1 MSPRLVIVASFK
13 QKLNHYW
20 GDMPLLR
27 RILERFLSRSKG
39 LDYSIDPC
47 IATDDLLGLVA
58 RQLIPLARGILR
70 RRALVF
76 IESGVILRS
85 QRRISLGR
93 FSKIGSGTLI
103 EGLSRHGISIGRG
116 VSLGRLG
123 RIRATATLT
132 KLGHG
137 VQIGDFVG
145 LGDGFYLG
153 AFGGITIG
161 PETIVGERF
170 TVHSDNHEFG
180 DPTEPI
186 RKQGTTGLP
195 VTIGARCWIGS
206 NVLVLGGV
214 DIGDDSVIG
223 AGAVVTK
230 SFPPCSVIAGNPARL
245 LRNRYETKS
254 AEC

>member
-1 MSPRLVIVASFK
+1 M
-13 QKLNHYW
+13 
-20 GDMPLLR
+20 LR
-27 RILERFLSRSKG
+27 RILEKFLSRSKG
-39 LDYSIDPC
+39 LNYSIEPG
-47 IATDDLLGLVA
+47 IGSSDLFGLLA
-58 RQLIPLARGILR
+58 RQLIALARGLLR

-85 QRRISLGR
+85 QRRICLGR

-116 VSLGRLG
+116 VSLGRMG

-132 KLGHG
+132 ELGHG

-170 TVHSDNHEFG
+170 TVHSDNHDFG
-180 DPTEPI
+180 DPTESI

-223 AGAVVTK
+223 AGAVVTR
-230 SFPPCSVIAGNPARL
+230 SFPSGSVIAGNPARPL
-245 LRNRYETKS
+245 HNRFENEEVAELNNTTIHHSKRTKKWKKKL
-254 AEC
+254 

>member
-1 MSPRLVIVASFK
+1 M
-13 QKLNHYW
+13 
-20 GDMPLLR
+20 LR
-27 RILERFLSRSKG
+27 PFLEYFISQSKG
-39 LDYSIDPC
+39 LDYRISPEVH
-47 IATDDLLGLVA
+47 TGELLSLVS
-58 RQLIPLARGILR
+58 RQLGTLLRGIIR
-70 RRALVF
+70 RKALLF
-76 IESGVILRS
+76 LEPGVTLRS
-85 QRRISLGR
+85 RQRVTIGR

-103 EGLSRHGISIGRG
+103 EGLSSHGISIGRG
-116 VSLGRLG
+116 VSLGRMG

-132 KLGHG
+132 ELGHG

-170 TVHSDNHEFG
+170 TVHSDNHDFG
-180 DPTEPI
+180 DPTESI

-230 SFPPCSVIAGNPARL
+230 SFPSGSVIAGNPARL
-245 LRNRYETKS
+245 LRNRHETTS

>member
-1 MSPRLVIVASFK
+1 M
-13 QKLNHYW
+13 
-20 GDMPLLR
+20 LR
-27 RILERFLSRSKG
+27 RVLGRFLSRSKG
-39 LDYSIDPC
+39 LDYSIDSR
-47 IATDDLLGLVA
+47 IATDDLLGLVS
-58 RQLIPLARGILR
+58 RQITPLARGILR
-70 RRALVF
+70 RRSLVF

-85 QRRISLGR
+85 PRRIRLGR
-93 FSKIGSGTLI
+93 FSKIGAGCLI
-103 EGLSRHGISIGRG
+103 EGLSRHGISLGLG
-116 VSLGRLG
+116 VSLGRMG

-132 KLGHG
+132 ELGHG

-145 LGDGFYLG
+145 LGVGFYLG

-170 TVHSDNHEFG
+170 TVHSDNHDLG
-180 DPTEPI
+180 DPTKSI

-195 VTIGARCWIGS
+195 VSIGARCWIGS

-230 SFPPCSVIAGNPARL
+230 SFPSGSVIAGNPARL
-245 LRNRYETKS
+245 LRKRLNIT
-254 AEC
+254 